1 MDVTMLIVDRTGGDL
16 LLRRL
21 QIIRALPNAR
31 KC

>member
-1 MDVTMLIVDRTGGDL
+1 MDVTMLIVNRTGGDL

-21 QIIRALPNAR
+21 QTIRALPNAR